1 MRISISRI
9 KLIEHF
15 RKKYYQKNFLFI
27 YTEIVIVAG
36 HTFHTF
42 THTHSL
48 LFFLVDQ

>member
-1 MRISISRI
+1 MSISISRK

-15 RKKYYQKNFLFI
+15 RKNNNRNFLFI

-42 THTHSL
+42 THTH
-48 LFFLVDQ
+48 VKKVIKIA